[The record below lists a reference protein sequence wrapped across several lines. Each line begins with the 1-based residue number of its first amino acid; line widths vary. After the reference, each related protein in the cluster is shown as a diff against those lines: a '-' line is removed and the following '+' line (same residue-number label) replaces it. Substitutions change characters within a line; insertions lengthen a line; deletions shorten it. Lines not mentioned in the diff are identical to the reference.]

1 MNNFN
6 TQNLAEKI
14 AALLSENGKD
24 SGDDFLR
31 ASLEKINQRLD
42 RIESQFE
49 QSNPKP
55 KIQNPKPIHI
65 SQERFKSL
73 EEIADEIINGLQTEK
88 PCPYEPTAKPC
99 DNCAMCN
106 SRGF

>member
-1 MNNFN
+1 MTSKEFDNQEFRD
-6 TQNLAEKI
+6 LLVKI
-14 AALLSENGKD
+14 D
-24 SGDDFLR
+24 R
-31 ASLEKINQRLD
+31 RLEDIEA
-42 RIESQFE
+42 RIEPRSAGIVAV
-49 QSNPKP
+49 SAA
-55 KIQNPKPIHI
+55 HV

-73 EEIADEIINGLQTEK
+73 EVIADAIIEEINGGEK

>member
-1 MNNFN
+1 MSGK
-6 TQNLAEKI
+6 QAENQDFRELLVKI
-14 AALLSENGKD
+14 D
-24 SGDDFLR
+24 R
-31 ASLEKINQRLD
+31 RLND
-42 RIESQFE
+42 IESRLE
-49 QSNPKP
+49 PRTANVVAVKTS
-55 KIQNPKPIHI
+55 HV

-73 EEIADEIINGLQTEK
+73 EAIADAIIGELAGAEK